1 MIAISKKEEGTFLL
15 LFNRSGYVLDF
26 TDNTFDV
33 FTTTSIGIPIKEK
46 YGLLKGK
53 SLVAYLNETADE
65 QRTKLLIDLFHYYEG
80 KMEYEYNKDY
90 EDLESWGS
98 TSRYEKHY
106 AKIYEKCK
114 EIVIYVEG
122 GSTAIALVEENLKSM
137 FSSEYLSKQIDLM
150 IKMQTDNPTN
160 AIELLKNYSRR
171 NEYII
176 YKR

>member
-1 MIAISKKEEGTFLL
+1 MEFCIGCENMIAISKKEEGTFLL

-80 KMEYEYNKDY
+80 KWNM
-90 EDLESWGS
+90 S
-98 TSRYEKHY
+98 TI
-106 AKIYEKCK
+106 KIMRIWKVGEVHQDMRNIMQKYMKNVK
-114 EIVIYVEG
+114 
-122 GSTAIALVEENLKSM
+122 K
-137 FSSEYLSKQIDLM
+137 LSYM
-150 IKMQTDNPTN
+150 
-160 AIELLKNYSRR
+160 
-171 NEYII
+171 
-176 YKR
+176 